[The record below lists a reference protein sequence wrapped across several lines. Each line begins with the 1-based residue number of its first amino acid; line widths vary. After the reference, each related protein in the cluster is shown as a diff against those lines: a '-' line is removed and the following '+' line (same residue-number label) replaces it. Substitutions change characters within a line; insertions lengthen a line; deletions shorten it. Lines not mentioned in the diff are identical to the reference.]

1 MATGAISSNIFSR
14 CTPAIG
20 TDIEK
25 CGALT
30 LCSAVY
36 PGADDLQTWFGG
48 DSDAY
53 KVIMD
58 LAAEHMRGKVQ
69 GVKQNGLYD
78 FLMANARVISP
89 KKVRAF
95 EVAGRWEYT
104 PFFNISRKR
113 IVNNIY
119 WKVTLAEATN
129 GGWAQTD
136 DLDVLVTSLS
146 SIPIDARWFPVGMR
160 LYVSGKHA
168 GTGSPASGDV
178 SYHLAFTI
186 KTVGSITGNA
196 IALTLTPNNAYSVYA
211 SKSATLQE
219 KAKVPLVANG
229 TVLGVLSRGVPNV
242 SDYEKWCAQIPGLNN
257 EQLHPCWL
265 ETTRRSFCEDSEV
278 EAYLEALR
286 KTNGWFRKFGDVP
299 TVELNRQI
307 EEDFQRNQVNSWFFN
322 KPYSNKQNINDY
334 HELPQITVP
343 TTTGLL
349 LGAEGKCVG
358 RKANAIGWYEQLS
371 ECDRVLDMQ
380 AESLNIRQF
389 MNGLYHLK
397 RAREGAGIPSDVIE
411 VIGPSFFMKQ
421 LSFGI
426 VQALADELGTDYFR
440 ITHALNTN
448 KSEQGPFGFRFHQ
461 FDLNYP
467 QVNLRLMASP
477 FFDDLIA
484 AHVAASGASAASVG
498 RQLWLPDWSSMYPG
512 VLETNTVVNE
522 SGSLQDIAKVN
533 DDFMCVMKVPTK
545 KQRLISTTGT
555 AVLEAETTFQ
565 VFENLGDTVE
575 KGVGTDDTAYFTS

>member
-25 CGALT
+25 CGAIT
-30 LCSAVY
+30 LCSAIY

-48 DSDAY
+48 DSSAY

-58 LAAEHMRGKVQ
+58 LAAEHMRAKVQ
-69 GVKQNGLYD
+69 GVRQNGLYD
-78 FLMANARVISP
+78 FFWANARVISP

-95 EVAGRWEYT
+95 ENAGRWEYT

-113 IVNNIY
+113 HVNNNY

-136 DLDVLVTSLS
+136 DLDVTVESLS

-178 SYHLAFTI
+178 VYHLAFTV
-186 KTVGSITGNA
+186 KTVGSIVGNT
-196 IALTLTPNNAYSVYA
+196 IALTLVPNNAYSVYA

-257 EQLHPCWL
+257 EQLTPCWL
-265 ETTRRSFCEDSEV
+265 ETTRRSLCEDSEV
-278 EAYLEALR
+278 EAYLKALR
-286 KTNGWFRKFGDVP
+286 DTNTWFRKFGDVS
-299 TVELNRQI
+299 TVDLNRQI

-322 KPYSNKQNINDY
+322 KAYSDKQTINDY
-334 HELPQITVP
+334 MDLPQITVP
-343 TTTGLL
+343 STTGLL

-371 ECDRVLDMQ
+371 ECDRVYDMQ
-380 AESLNIRQF
+380 AESLDIRKF

-397 RAREGAGIPSDVIE
+397 RAREGAGIPSDTIE
-411 VIGPSFFMKQ
+411 LIGPSFYMKQ
-421 LSFGI
+421 LAFGI
-426 VQALADELGTDYFR
+426 VQALADEIGSDYFR
-440 ITHALNTN
+440 ITQALNT
-448 KSEQGPFGFRFHQ
+448 KGGSEVGPFGFRFHQ

-467 QVNLRLMASP
+467 QVNLRLMAHE

-484 AHVAASGASAASVG
+484 AHVAASGSGAASVG
-498 RQLWLPDWSSMYPG
+498 RQIWLPDWS
-512 VLETNTVVNE
+512 
-522 SGSLQDIAKVN
+522 
-533 DDFMCVMKVPTK
+533 
-545 KQRLISTTGT
+545 
-555 AVLEAETTFQ
+555 
-565 VFENLGDTVE
+565 
-575 KGVGTDDTAYFTS
+575 